1 MDNTKTNVKEMLA
14 SHTAQIRKFLSCVT
28 LRQGCLAFF
37 FWQSVKLFLWKFS
50 QVARVK
56 IISITHNFLNLR
68 FIFTKHTYNL

>member
-37 FWQSVKLFLWKFS
+37 FLAKCK
-50 QVARVK
+50 A
-56 IISITHNFLNLR
+56 
-68 FIFTKHTYNL
+68 IFVEIFASRTRKNHKHHT